1 MVIIADVIEAGFIDN
16 NNDGVLVQTQLPV
29 ITD

>member
-1 MVIIADVIEAGFIDN
+1 MVIIADVIEAGFTDN
-16 NNDGVLVQTQLPV
+16 NNDGVLEQTQLL